1 MDITGGSLLT
11 SDPRIATRY
20 ATPLADISA
29 LPLGSLFSTCL
40 QPSYPDLIW
49 WTCVRRCRAF
59 RDATAARK
67 WRLHWWDKSRFRSVL
82 RRCAASGNPEPPRH
96 PTAYILG
103 LEEFRNRR
111 RKASGLWYVCCAME
125 HGHAAAAYMIG
136 TITLHDSLRS
146 PDGGVEQAL
155 ERLDWLSPMASVRGD
170 AVSVMRMLTMPP
182 DGLRGSVVRQG
193 RKVVRQT
200 AEAWDRD
207 DERWFCS
214 LTHEYCKFI
223 GFVQ

>member
-1 MDITGGSLLT
+1 MRRPSPTLST
-11 SDPRIATRY
+11 SGDRAGRS
-20 ATPLADISA
+20 ATP
-29 LPLGSLFSTCL
+29 
-40 QPSYPDLIW
+40 
-49 WTCVRRCRAF
+49 RRQGRWGGLN
-59 RDATAARK
+59 RE

-155 ERLDWLSPMASVRGD
+155 ERLDWLSPSASAGPRTRRRMASVRGD
-170 AVSVMRMLTMPP
+170 AVSVMRMLTMRRWRMAEPP
-182 DGLRGSVVRQG
+182 MACVDPWCG
-193 RKVVRQT
+193 KD
-200 AEAWDRD
+200 A
-207 DERWFCS
+207 RW
-214 LTHEYCKFI
+214 
-223 GFVQ
+223 